1 MKHIKLYEHFLNE
14 DGYGRDYFVKKKEGK
29 VYRYFFKIEGEE
41 SELGFLVEIG
51 KLSRLVNIDGAE
63 NSYGVLSV
71 QPMKVSIMDDYLVN
85 DSDFKSREDDTFTLE
100 KSEFM
105 RFYKIL
111 GECIKDYLQNNP
123 KVSIIYDQIMLNLEK
138 ETEEYKDAVKNLMSG
153 WSYGKWSLQDGS
165 SPNIVMYSRR
175 DHE

>member
-1 MKHIKLYEHFLNE
+1 
-14 DGYGRDYFVKKKEGK
+14 
-29 VYRYFFKIEGEE
+29 
-41 SELGFLVEIG
+41 
-51 KLSRLVNIDGAE
+51 
-63 NSYGVLSV
+63 
-71 QPMKVSIMDDYLVN
+71 
-85 DSDFKSREDDTFTLE
+85 
-100 KSEFM
+100 M
-105 RFYKIL
+105 RFYKIV

-165 SPNIVMYSRR
+165 SSNIVMYSRR

>member
-1 MKHIKLYEHFLNE
+1 MKHIKLFEHFLNE

-29 VYRYFFKIEGEE
+29 VYRYFFKIDGEE
-41 SELGFLVEIG
+41 DELGFLVEIG
-51 KLSRLVNIDGAE
+51 KLSRLVNVDGAE
-63 NSYGVLSV
+63 NSYGVVSV
-71 QPMKVSIMDDYLVN
+71 QPMKVTIMDDYLVN
-85 DSDFKSREDDTFTLE
+85 DSDFRSREDDTFTLE

-105 RFYKIL
+105 RFYKIV

-165 SPNIVMYSRR
+165 SSNIVMYSRR